1 MILRYRCSKE
11 FSLQSSLIIYFWS
24 TILIPLTLTL
34 YIKTGKTIFL
44 ASTVFAIA
52 RNQLLFLLS
61 SILAFSINIKSRRSP
76 LGSRLIVMICLVTS
90 YNSLSLI
97 TITSLRIFFLFIS
110 SLSLSSL
117 IIIFSSLRFYS
128 IYYDSLRSVAP

>member
-44 ASTVFAIA
+44 ASTIFVITY
-52 RNQLLFLLS
+52 NQLLFLS
-61 SILAFSINIKSRRSP
+61 SFILAFSVSIKSRRSL
-76 LGSRLIVMICLVTS
+76 LGNYFTIIICLITFCS
-90 YNSLSLI
+90 LLSLI
-97 TITSLRIFFLFIS
+97 IVISLYISFFL
-110 SLSLSSL
+110 SL
-117 IIIFSSLRFYS
+117 FFP
-128 IYYDSLRSVAP
+128 YYL